1 VRRRL
6 RCLFKAVRALPVRPP
21 PAELA
26 LYVAAG
32 IAYIAL
38 GVAVPELLFSWVEGA
53 AFLLLAAWV
62 LPALLER
69 LR

>member
-1 VRRRL
+1 MR
-6 RCLFKAVRALPVRPP
+6 
-21 PAELA
+21 ELA
-26 LYVAAG
+26 LYLAAG
-32 IAYIAL
+32 VAYIAL

-53 AFLLLAAWV
+53 VFLLLAVWV

>member
-1 VRRRL
+1 M
-6 RCLFKAVRALPVRPP
+6 RA
-21 PAELA
+21 LA

-32 IAYIAL
+32 VAYVAL

-53 AFLLLAAWV
+53 AFLLLAVWV